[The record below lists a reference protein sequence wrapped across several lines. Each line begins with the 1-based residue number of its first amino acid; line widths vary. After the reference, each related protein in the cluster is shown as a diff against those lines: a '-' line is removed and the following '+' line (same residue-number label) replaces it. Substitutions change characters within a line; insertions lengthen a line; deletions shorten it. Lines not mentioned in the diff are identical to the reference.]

1 MRTTIDQD
9 ARVEREQSA
18 LEAFSNLGRAVGT
31 LRCAGS
37 QRLVRL
43 GISMTHFHVLT
54 LLRHHDAMPMGRL
67 AEIIDASMSST
78 TGIIDRMEEKGLV
91 ERVRVPDDRRIVLV
105 RSTAA
110 GLALIDEAELVKSE
124 IIVGAISRL
133 DPAQLDRLTLAS
145 TDLGAAIA
153 DALADNPGYNA
164 LAQCSHAHGPVL
176 GSTKPAVHASN
187 LHGSPTTTPQSR
199 DTIDVAPAQPAHTVA
214 RNEPALKEG

>member
-1 MRTTIDQD
+1 MRTTTDPD
-9 ARVEREQSA
+9 ARAERERA
-18 LEAFSNLGRAVGT
+18 AHEAFSSLGRAVGT

-67 AEIIDASMSST
+67 AEILDASMSST

-124 IIVGAISRL
+124 IIASAISRL
-133 DPAQLDRLTLAS
+133 DLEQLERLALAS
-145 TDLGAAIA
+145 KDLGAAIA
-153 DALADNPGYNA
+153 STLADNPGYDA
-164 LAQCSHAHGPVL
+164 LARCDHAHGSVL
-176 GSTKPAVHASN
+176 GPTTSSVRASN
-187 LHGSPTTTPQSR
+187 LHDSRTPTPQSR

-214 RNEPALKEG
+214 RDEPALKEG

>member
-1 MRTTIDQD
+1 MRTTTDPV
-9 ARVEREQSA
+9 ARAERERLA
-18 LEAFSNLGRAVGT
+18 HEAFSNLGRAVGT

-67 AEIIDASMSST
+67 AEILDASMSST

-124 IIVGAISRL
+124 IIISAISRL
-133 DPAQLDRLTLAS
+133 DPDQLDRLTAAS
-145 TDLGAAIA
+145 ADLGAAIA
-153 DALADNPGYNA
+153 DALADNPGYKA
-164 LAQCSHAHGPVL
+164 IAQCSHAHGPVD
-176 GSTKPAVHASN
+176 GSTASAVRASN
-187 LHGSPTTTPQSR
+187 LHGSPTPTPQSR
-199 DTIDVAPAQPAHTVA
+199 DTIDVAPALPTLPVA
-214 RNEPALKEG
+214 RYEPALKEG

>member
-1 MRTTIDQD
+1 MRTTTDPV
-9 ARVEREQSA
+9 ARAERERLA
-18 LEAFSNLGRAVGT
+18 HEAFSNLSRAVGT

-67 AEIIDASMSST
+67 AEILDASMSST

-124 IIVGAISRL
+124 IIISAISRL
-133 DPAQLDRLTLAS
+133 DPDQLDRLTAAS
-145 TDLGAAIA
+145 ADLGAAIA
-153 DALADNPGYNA
+153 DALADNPGYKA
-164 LAQCSHAHGPVL
+164 LAQCSHAHGPVD
-176 GSTKPAVHASN
+176 GPTASAVRASN
-187 LHGSPTTTPQSR
+187 LHGSPTPTPQSR
-199 DTIDVAPAQPAHTVA
+199 DTIDVAPALPTLPVA
-214 RNEPALKEG
+214 RYEPALKEG

>member
-1 MRTTIDQD
+1 MRTTTDPD
-9 ARVEREQSA
+9 ARAARERSA

-67 AEIIDASMSST
+67 AEILDASMSST

-124 IIVGAISRL
+124 IIISAISRL
-133 DPAQLDRLTLAS
+133 EPDQLDRLTAS
-145 TDLGAAIA
+145 SADLGAAIA
-153 DALADNPGYNA
+153 GALADNPGYSA
-164 LAQCSHAHGPVL
+164 LAQCSHAHGPAF
-176 GSTKPAVHASN
+176 GPTARAVRASN
-187 LHGSPTTTPQSR
+187 LHGSPTPTPQSR
-199 DTIDVAPAQPAHTVA
+199 DTIGVAPAQPTQPVA
-214 RNEPALKEG
+214 RYEPALKEG

>member
-1 MRTTIDQD
+1 MRTTTDPV
-9 ARVEREQSA
+9 ARAERERLA
-18 LEAFSNLGRAVGT
+18 HEAFSNLGRAVGT

-67 AEIIDASMSST
+67 AEILDASMSST

-124 IIVGAISRL
+124 IITSAISRL
-133 DPAQLDRLTLAS
+133 DPDQLDRLTAAS
-145 TDLGAAIA
+145 ADLGAAIA
-153 DALADNPGYNA
+153 DALADNPGYKA
-164 LAQCSHAHGPVL
+164 LAQCSHAHGPVD
-176 GSTKPAVHASN
+176 GSTASAVRASN
-187 LHGSPTTTPQSR
+187 LHGSPTPTPQSR
-199 DTIDVAPAQPAHTVA
+199 DTIDVAPALPTLPVA
-214 RNEPALKEG
+214 RYEPALKEG

>member
-1 MRTTIDQD
+1 MRTTTDPV
-9 ARVEREQSA
+9 ARAERERLA
-18 LEAFSNLGRAVGT
+18 HEAFSNLGRAVGT

-67 AEIIDASMSST
+67 AEILDASMSST

-91 ERVRVPDDRRIVLV
+91 ERVRVPDDRRVVLV

-124 IIVGAISRL
+124 IIISAISRL
-133 DPAQLDRLTLAS
+133 DPDQLDRLTAAS
-145 TDLGAAIA
+145 ADLGAAIA
-153 DALADNPGYNA
+153 DALADNPGYKA
-164 LAQCSHAHGPVL
+164 LAQCSHAHGPVD
-176 GSTKPAVHASN
+176 GSTASAVRASN
-187 LHGSPTTTPQSR
+187 LHGSPMPTPQSR
-199 DTIDVAPAQPAHTVA
+199 DTIGVAPAQPTLPVA
-214 RNEPALKEG
+214 RYEPALKEG

>member
-67 AEIIDASMSST
+67 AEILDVSMSST

-105 RSTAA
+105 RSTTA
-110 GLALIDEAELVKSE
+110 GLGLIDEAELVKSE
-124 IIVGAISRL
+124 VIGSAISRL
-133 DPAQLDRLTLAS
+133 DSDQLDRLTLAS

-153 DALADNPGYNA
+153 GALADNPGYDA
-164 LAQCSHAHGPVL
+164 LAHCNHAQGPVA
-176 GSTKPAVHASN
+176 GSTTSVRASN
-187 LHGSPTTTPQSR
+187 RHGSPTPTSQSR

>member
-1 MRTTIDQD
+1 MRTTTDPD
-9 ARVEREQSA
+9 ARAERERA
-18 LEAFSNLGRAVGT
+18 AHEAFSSLGRAVGT

-67 AEIIDASMSST
+67 AEILDASMSST

-91 ERVRVPDDRRIVLV
+91 ERVRVSDDRRIVLV

-124 IIVGAISRL
+124 IIVSAISRL
-133 DPAQLDRLTLAS
+133 APAQLDRLTLAS

-153 DALADNPGYNA
+153 GALADNPGYNA

-176 GSTKPAVHASN
+176 GSTTAGVRASN
-187 LHGSPTTTPQSR
+187 LHGSPTPTPQSR
-199 DTIDVAPAQPAHTVA
+199 DTIDVAPAQPAPVA
-214 RNEPALKEG
+214 RYEPALKEG

>member
-1 MRTTIDQD
+1 MRTTTDPD
-9 ARVEREQSA
+9 ARAERERA
-18 LEAFSNLGRAVGT
+18 AHEAFSSLGRAVGT

-67 AEIIDASMSST
+67 AEILDASMSST

-91 ERVRVPDDRRIVLV
+91 ERVRVADDRRIVLV

-124 IIVGAISRL
+124 IIVSAISRL
-133 DPAQLDRLTLAS
+133 DPEQLDRLTLAS

-153 DALADNPGYNA
+153 DALADKPGYDP
-164 LAQCSHAHGPVL
+164 LAQCNHAHGPVL
-176 GSTKPAVHASN
+176 GPTVSGVRASN
-187 LHGSPTTTPQSR
+187 LHGSPTPTPQSR
-199 DTIDVAPAQPAHTVA
+199 DTIDVAPAQPAQTVA
-214 RNEPALKEG
+214 RYEPALKEG

>member
-1 MRTTIDQD
+1 MRTTTDPD
-9 ARVEREQSA
+9 ARAERERA
-18 LEAFSNLGRAVGT
+18 AHEAFSSLGRAVGT

-176 GSTKPAVHASN
+176 GSTTPDVRASN
-187 LHGSPTTTPQSR
+187 LHGSPMPTPQSH
-199 DTIDVAPAQPAHTVA
+199 DTIGVAPALPTPPVA
-214 RNEPALKEG
+214 RYEPALKEG

>member
-1 MRTTIDQD
+1 MRTTTDPV
-9 ARVEREQSA
+9 ARVERERLA
-18 LEAFSNLGRAVGT
+18 HEAFSNLGRAVGT

-67 AEIIDASMSST
+67 AEILDASMSST

-124 IIVGAISRL
+124 IIISAISRL
-133 DPAQLDRLTLAS
+133 DPDQLDRLTVAS
-145 TDLGAAIA
+145 ADLGAAIA
-153 DALADNPGYNA
+153 DALADNPGYKA
-164 LAQCSHAHGPVL
+164 IAQCSHAHGPVD
-176 GSTKPAVHASN
+176 GSTASAVRASN
-187 LHGSPTTTPQSR
+187 LHGSPTPTPQSR
-199 DTIDVAPAQPAHTVA
+199 DTIDVAPALPTLPVA
-214 RNEPALKEG
+214 RYEPALKEG

>member
-1 MRTTIDQD
+1 MRTTNGPE
-9 ARVEREQSA
+9 ARLERERA
-18 LEAFSNLGRAVGT
+18 AHEAFSSLGRAVGT

-67 AEIIDASMSST
+67 AEILDASMSST

-124 IIVGAISRL
+124 IIVSAISRL
-133 DPAQLDRLTLAS
+133 DAEQLDRLTLAS

-153 DALADNPGYNA
+153 GALADNPGYEA

-176 GSTKPAVHASN
+176 GST
-187 LHGSPTTTPQSR
+187 T
-199 DTIDVAPAQPAHTVA
+199 PAQPAQPVA
-214 RNEPALKEG
+214 RSEPALKEG

>member
-1 MRTTIDQD
+1 MRTTIRPD
-9 ARVEREQSA
+9 ARAEREQAA

-124 IIVGAISRL
+124 IIVSAISRL

-164 LAQCSHAHGPVL
+164 LAQCSYAHGPVL
-176 GSTKPAVHASN
+176 GSTTPAVRASN
-187 LHGSPTTTPQSR
+187 LHGSPMPTPQSR
-199 DTIDVAPAQPAHTVA
+199 DTIDVAPAQPTQTVA
-214 RNEPALKEG
+214 RYEPALKEG

>member
-1 MRTTIDQD
+1 MRTTTDPV
-9 ARVEREQSA
+9 ARVERERLA
-18 LEAFSNLGRAVGT
+18 HEAFSNLGRAVGT

-67 AEIIDASMSST
+67 AEILDASMSST

-124 IIVGAISRL
+124 IIISAISRL
-133 DPAQLDRLTLAS
+133 DPDQLDRLTAAS
-145 TDLGAAIA
+145 ADLGSAIA
-153 DALADNPGYNA
+153 EALADNPGYKA
-164 LAQCSHAHGPVL
+164 IAQCSHAHGPVD
-176 GSTKPAVHASN
+176 GSTASAVRASN
-187 LHGSPTTTPQSR
+187 LHGSPTPTPQSR
-199 DTIDVAPAQPAHTVA
+199 DTIDVAPALPTLPVA
-214 RNEPALKEG
+214 RYEPALKEG